1 MSSPDNKPSFL
12 KPVGPTELRIESHGF
27 PIGSLR
33 WFGGEV
39 SVAWHAGPL
48 TTLHTSLD
56 LLREVVETGSHVQDV
71 IASRGGQVL
80 GNEHLVIRESN
91 EPQSN
96 G

>member
-1 MSSPDNKPSFL
+1 MSTPDNKPSFL
-12 KPVGPTELRIESHGF
+12 KPAGPTELRIESHGF

-39 SVAWHAGPL
+39 SVSWHAGPL
-48 TTLHTSLD
+48 TNIYTSLD
-56 LLREVVETGSHVQDV
+56 LLREVVETGIRVQEV

-80 GNEHLVIRESN
+80 GNEHLVPRRPI
-91 EPQSN
+91 EPPQ